1 MTSAGRRWSTVAFS
15 VAVAAV
21 AASHLLV
28 VWHSLTVARL
38 WEDEA
43 FNLTVPL
50 NLVQG
55 LGYTSDGTLSGSE
68 LTPFDPRIST
78 GPAVLL
84 PIAAVLAAGGDLVI
98 GARTVPLLYFLAL
111 IVAVAVLGRRL
122 AGRWGALVAAAV
134 PVAFTAAALPSP
146 IQGPADVLG
155 EVPAAALLAWAVVV
169 LAKRPWL
176 AGLLVGVAIQAKYI
190 SLLALPAVVVGFV
203 LLTIGLPW
211 LVRVRRLI
219 VSALLAAAPTVA
231 MEVYALLSLGP
242 AGFRDHLRRTVD
254 FVRDGGQTD
263 RASGPAAKAAALL
276 ESWYLPPV
284 VVVVVLLIV
293 TAVLAWAT
301 VDLLR
306 HRRPVTGVLSDPRT
320 VTLVV
325 ASLGLL
331 TYLGWWLTAGHLPAW
346 VRHPAPGV
354 LAFVPVLMAAAVAAI
369 HRLQRRRPAGSAV
382 ASVAGGVLAVALGA
396 QVVWAGV
403 TALPTGNSPLAA
415 QRVAASVVAESGA
428 EWIATPW
435 GPRIG
440 IVVLAGAHV
449 ALTDAPTDVIADYPR
464 LASEDEGCRGPA
476 LVSAPPYVLCAP

>member
-1 MTSAGRRWSTVAFS
+1 MSSAARRWSTVVFALA
-15 VAVAAV
+15 VAVV
-21 AASHLLV
+21 AASHLV
-28 VWHSLTVARL
+28 VAWHSLTLARF

-43 FNLTVPL
+43 FNLTVPV

-84 PIAAVLAAGGDLVI
+84 PIAAVLAAGGDLVV
-98 GARTVPLLYFLAL
+98 GARAVPLLYFVAL

-176 AGLLVGVAIQAKYI
+176 AGLLVGLAIQAKYI
-190 SLLALPAVVVGFV
+190 SLLALPAMVIGFV

-211 LVRVRRLI
+211 LVRVRRL
-219 VSALLAAAPTVA
+219 VVPALLVAAPTVA
-231 MEVYALLSLGP
+231 MELYALVALGP
-242 AGFRDHLRRTVD
+242 VGFRDHLRRTVD

-284 VVVVVLLIV
+284 LVVVALLIV
-293 TAVLAWAT
+293 AALFAWAAA
-301 VDLLR
+301 DLLR
-306 HRRPVTGVLSDPRT
+306 RRKPMVGVLADPRT
-320 VTLVV
+320 VAVVV
-325 ASLGLL
+325 ASVGVV
-331 TYLGWWLTAGHLPAW
+331 TYLAWWLTAGHLPAW
-346 VRHPAPGV
+346 VRHPAPGI
-354 LAFVPVLMAAAVAAI
+354 LAFVPVLMAAAVAAVR
-369 HRLQRRRPAGSAV
+369 RLWSRGRAGA
-382 ASVAGGVLAVALGA
+382 ATAAVAGGALAVAVGA
-396 QVVWAGV
+396 QVVLAGV
-403 TALPTGNSPLAA
+403 AALPGGNSPLAA
-415 QRVAASVVAESGA
+415 QRAAASVLAESDA
-428 EWIATPW
+428 DWIATRW
-435 GPRIG
+435 GPRVG

-449 ALTDAPTDVIADYPR
+449 ALTDAPPEVIADYPR
-464 LASEDEGCRGPA
+464 LASVDDGCRGPA
-476 LVSAPPYVLCAP
+476 IVTATPYVLCAP